1 MCFLL
6 LVLWGGGGGGGGF
19 SWGGNLQIHK
29 SYPWQPYGTTP
40 SASQGNHHVWR
51 KQAVTG
57 SVQNLFVGHGWTG
70 GDASVGA

>member
-6 LVLWGGGGGGGGF
+6 LVWGGRGGD
-19 SWGGNLQIHK
+19 LQIHK
-29 SYPWQPYGTTP
+29 SDPWQPYGTTP
-40 SASQGNHHVWR
+40 SASQGNHHVWK

>member
-1 MCFLL
+1 MFHFSFLL
-6 LVLWGGGGGGGGF
+6 LCVFSSSCLGRGGGD
-19 SWGGNLQIHK
+19 LQIHK
-29 SYPWQPYGTTP
+29 SDPWQPYGTTP
-40 SASQGNHHVWR
+40 SASQGNHHVWK